1 MKFLN
6 VPLCI
11 PYRIGKYSATKAALE
26 VRKRWKENLMQIN
39 GISSSAYKPEPS
51 ENIKNIGSGRFE
63 DTLLRRA
70 NAGLSSIYQLYK
82 RFLDCPEKMQTLLF
96 DE

>member
-51 ENIKNIGSGRFE
+51 GEHKKIWEADVFADTPVTEGKSEAGFLYQSG
-63 DTLLRRA
+63 
-70 NAGLSSIYQLYK
+70 K
-82 RFLDCPEKMQTLLF
+82 K
-96 DE
+96 